1 MNRNL
6 VAPKVM
12 LPPTLTMLCLL
23 AMIALRLLWPGPV
36 AFPPL
41 LIWAGLPLILLGVG
55 INLVADG
62 EFKRA
67 RTPVNPLETPQA
79 LLTAGIFGITRNPMY
94 LGFAL
99 VLAGV
104 WLMLGALT
112 PLAGVLAFVLAVD
125 RGYIPYEEQKLVA
138 LFGQDYRDYQRKV
151 QRWL

>member
-41 LIWAGLPLILLGVG
+41 LIWAGLPLILLGVA

-112 PLAGVLAFVLAVD
+112 PLAGVLAFVLAAD
-125 RGYIPYEEQKLVA
+125 RGYIPYEEQKLVG
-138 LFGQDYRDYQRKV
+138 LFGQDYRDYQGKV
-151 QRWL
+151 RRWL